1 MTTAGTICQFI
12 DRVEDCR
19 GIDGLDMVLRLVI
32 IGVATCAIWLVDSN
46 LPVNSSCVCD
56 VTVGTSHI
64 DVLAW
69 EEQ

>member
-19 GIDGLDMVLRLVI
+19 RVDGLNMVLRLVI
-32 IGVATCAIWLVDSN
+32 SGMATCAIGPVDSN
-46 LPVNSSCVCD
+46 LPVNNGCVCD
-56 VTVGTSHI
+56 VTVGTSHV
-64 DVLAW
+64 DVFAW